1 MTFLQPQWLWA
12 LLAIP
17 LWWGLYLGYLR
28 KRQVRI
34 ALTYL
39 PPKPANHRHRW
50 QWLRYVQPGLT
61 TAALAAWAIA
71 LAQPVV
77 WQARQTIAAGGVQV
91 MLMVDVSESM
101 RAEDMRPNRLEVA
114 KQQLMQ
120 LMALRPQDQVA
131 LGIFGA
137 GALSYVPFTKDH
149 AFVKDRL
156 TYLQI
161 GILPTDATAM
171 GDGMGWGINRL
182 SEASGQADK
191 VLLLATDGANNA
203 GGLDPLSAARYAQTM
218 GLRVCVLSCSNPNLD
233 AAWVQAAKAKSDHTY
248 LTQIAEAGNGLCV
261 RADDPQAAQRLASYL
276 GALQSEASTAQ
287 YQQEAI
293 PKQTLWIA
301 LGVGLLLLAA
311 VLQALWLHNPLE
323 D

>member
-1 MTFLQPQWLWA
+1 MQP
-12 LLAIP
+12 LLA
-17 LWWGLYLGYLR
+17 
-28 KRQVRI
+28 
-34 ALTYL
+34 
-39 PPKPANHRHRW
+39 
-50 QWLRYVQPGLT
+50 
-61 TAALAAWAIA
+61 TAALATWAIA

-77 WQARQTIAAGGVQV
+77 WQARQTLAAGGVKV

-114 KQQLMQ
+114 KEQLMQ

-149 AFVKDRL
+149 AYVKDRL
-156 TYLQI
+156 VNLQI
-161 GILPTDATAM
+161 GILPSDATAM

-182 SEASGQADK
+182 SEASGQSDK

-218 GLRVCVLSCSNPNLD
+218 GLRVCVLSCSNPELG

-248 LTQIAEAGNGLCV
+248 LTQIAEAGKGLCV
-261 RADDPQAAQRLASYL
+261 RADDPMAANRLAEFLEQLQGEAGTTQYL
-276 GALQSEASTAQ
+276 
-287 YQQEAI
+287 QEAI

-311 VLQALWLHNPLE
+311 VLQALWLHNPIE